1 MIEGVRVLQRGGA
14 DGPIS
19 VEEAK
24 RAAIEN
30 ARDLPLRE
38 HGIEGEKSG
47 PGRGRKTTDD
57 VSRFS
62 HGNST
67 TYLAA
72 RIKRDAPEIAVQ
84 LRRQRLCR

>member
-38 HGIEGEKSG
+38 HGIEGGKAG
-47 PGRGRKTTDD
+47 PGRGKKTPT
-57 VSRFS
+57 VGSRFS
-62 HGNST
+62 YGGNPD
-67 TYLAA
+67 YLAA
-72 RIKRDAPEIAVQ
+72 RLKRDVRDLAKHGTN
-84 LRRQRLCR
+84 